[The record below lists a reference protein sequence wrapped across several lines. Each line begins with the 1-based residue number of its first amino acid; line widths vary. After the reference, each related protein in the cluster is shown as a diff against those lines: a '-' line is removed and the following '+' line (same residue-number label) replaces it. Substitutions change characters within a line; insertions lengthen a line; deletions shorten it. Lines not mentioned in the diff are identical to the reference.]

1 MSDIFYMFTKLNQ
14 FYQKVDVLLKIMLK
28 SIDVW
33 GRQFIKQKIDN
44 CSFQQLLQHNLRYFY
59 LNTSKTL
66 SLRSFILKPTE
77 TAYVLLKN
85 STRHFWHWHF
95 FYVTITGNFETN
107 FETNFL
113 KSENLFYK
121 IGSDIL
127 LQVLY
132 YGVRSWQII
141 QENQVGFGSDGGIT
155 HYSLYPL
162 VLTK

>member
-1 MSDIFYMFTKLNQ
+1 MFTKLNQ
-14 FYQKVDVLLKIMLK
+14 FYQKVYVLLKIMLK

-33 GRQFIKQKIDN
+33 GRLFIKQKMSN
-44 CSFQQLLQHNLRYFY
+44 CSFQQLLQYNLRFFY
-59 LNTSKTL
+59 LNTRKTL
-66 SLRSFILKPTE
+66 FLRGFILKPTE

-132 YGVRSWQII
+132 YGVRSWYII
-141 QENQVGFGSDGGIT
+141 QENQVGFGSGGGIT